1 MKLVLS
7 KFVEPMFTKEVS
19 VKSSVLGGK
28 GLFAEEAI
36 AKGEE
41 ILRLGG
47 KVTGRRPP
55 DQPYSMRLGKRLF
68 LVDSHNVDNYVN
80 HSCAPS
86 ARIDF
91 NTLYLRAKQDLNKG
105 EEITFNYC
113 ATEFRIDKQFWFT
126 CRCGSEGCYGR
137 VRGFFY
143 LSQVKKR
150 AILHDASPYIRS
162 KWSVATG
169 GPIPE
174 QRRWTGGPPRS

>member
-1 MKLVLS
+1 MKLVIS
-7 KFVEPMFTKEVS
+7 KFVEPRFTKEVS

-28 GLFAEEAI
+28 GLFTEEEI

-47 KVTGRRPP
+47 KVTGRRPRG
-55 DQPYSMRLGKRLF
+55 QPYSMRLGKRLF
-68 LVDSHNVDNYVN
+68 LVDSHNMDNYVN

-86 ARIDF
+86 AHIDF
-91 NTLYLRAKQDLNKG
+91 NTLNLRAKQDLNRG

-113 ATEFRIDKQFWFT
+113 TTEFRMDKQFWFT

-143 LSQVKKR
+143 LNPAEKG
-150 AILHDASPYIRS
+150 AILHEASPYIRS

-169 GPIPE
+169 GAIPE
-174 QRRWTGGPPRS
+174 